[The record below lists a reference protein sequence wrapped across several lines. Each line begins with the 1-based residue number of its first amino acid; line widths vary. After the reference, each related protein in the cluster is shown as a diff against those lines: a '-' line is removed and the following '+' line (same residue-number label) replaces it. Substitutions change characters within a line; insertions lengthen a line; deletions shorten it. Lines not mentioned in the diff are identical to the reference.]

1 MIIEKSI
8 IRQAAKASGISEE
21 DLAVFLAE
29 GTQRI
34 YQANEW
40 LFQQSTPRQW
50 AGIILEGD
58 IELVRGL
65 HGSSR
70 HIATMIAGALISEGA
85 FLEGDSH
92 SNGAFTRSGA
102 TVWQISR
109 DRIDAFRDRSP
120 ELFYRIVSRVAVGIN
135 RRLRMLSRQLY
146 DNRQENLVMSGFRLE
161 HDSLGMREISDDVY
175 YGVQTQRAMENFAI
189 SGVFVRN
196 FDHLVEGLA
205 MVKKAAALTNHELG
219 VLRKEQMQ
227 AICTACDEI
236 LEGRLHEHFTVDMF
250 QGGAGTSTNMNANE
264 VIANR
269 GLEIMGRSKGEYQ
282 HLHPNDHVNCSQ
294 STNDAYPTAIK
305 LAVLLSNRNLVR
317 AMEELQESLQS
328 KAEEFSDVLKMGR
341 TENQDAVPMT
351 LGQEFSAYAVM
362 IDSARLALERA
373 ADEFLDINM
382 GATAIG
388 TGINSPPGY
397 ARLVTRTLSDV
408 SGFPL
413 RKAKNLVEATQ
424 NAGTF
429 VQMSATLKRAA
440 VQISKICN
448 DLRWMSSGPRC
459 GLNEINLPPM
469 QPGSSIMPGK
479 VNPVI
484 PEMVNQVCYQ
494 VMGYDA
500 VVSMAAEASELELCM
515 AEPIIAYDLLHGMMI
530 LKNACVTLAARC
542 ISGIEANRAIC
553 RSYVENSI
561 GLVTALVPV
570 IGYEQAAAIA
580 KEALKGGGSVYD
592 LVLQKGVLSKDRL
605 NDILS
610 PENMPDPREIPE
622 NHGQPGRDQSSM

>member
-1 MIIEKSI
+1 MIIESSI
-8 IRQAAKASGISEE
+8 IRQAAKASGIGEE

-29 GTQRI
+29 GRQRI
-34 YQANEW
+34 YQPNEW
-40 LFQQSTPRQW
+40 LFQESTPRQW
-50 AGIILEGD
+50 AGIILEGKV
-58 IELVRGL
+58 ELVRGL
-65 HGSSR
+65 HGASR
-70 HIATMIAGALISEGA
+70 HIATMVAGALISEGA

-92 SNGAFTRSGA
+92 SNGAFTRGGA

-109 DRIDAFRDRSP
+109 EKIDTFRAAKPD
-120 ELFYRIVSRVAVGIN
+120 LFYRIVSRVAVGIN
-135 RRLRMLSRQLY
+135 RRLRMLSRQIY
-146 DNRQENLVMSGFRLE
+146 RHKQDAVVMSGFRLE
-161 HDSLGMREISDDVY
+161 HDSLGLRELSDDVY

-205 MVKKAAALTNHELG
+205 MVKKAAALANHELG
-219 VLRKEQMQ
+219 VLGEARTR
-227 AICTACDEI
+227 AICTACDE
-236 LEGRLHEHFTVDMF
+236 LLAGRLHDHFTVDMF

-269 GLEIMGRSKGEYQ
+269 GLELMGHSKGEYH

-305 LAVLLSNRNLVR
+305 LAVLLSSRNLIR
-317 AMEELQESLQS
+317 AMADLRQSLEK
-328 KAEEFSDVLKMGR
+328 KAAEFSDVLKMGR

-362 IDSARLALERA
+362 IDSAGRALERA

-397 ARLVTRTLSDV
+397 ANLVTQKLSEV
-408 SGFPL
+408 SGFAL
-413 RKAKNLVEATQ
+413 RRAGNLVEATQ

-448 DLRWMSSGPRC
+448 DLRWLSSGPRC

-484 PEMVNQVCYQ
+484 PELVNQICYQ

-500 VVSMAAEASELELCM
+500 VVSMAAESSELELCM

-530 LKNACVTLAARC
+530 LKNGCVTLAARC
-542 ISGIEANRAIC
+542 ISGIEANREIC
-553 RSYVENSI
+553 RGYVEKSI

-570 IGYEQAAAIA
+570 IGYEQSAAIA
-580 KEALKGGGSVYD
+580 AEALQGGGSVYD
-592 LVLQKGVLSKDRL
+592 LVLEKGVLTRVQLD
-605 NDILS
+605 DILR
-610 PENMPDPREIPE
+610 PENMTDPREIR
-622 NHGQPGRDQSSM
+622 NGA

>member
-1 MIIEKSI
+1 MEKTMKIDKSI
-8 IRQAAKASGISEE
+8 ITRVSKRSGISEE
-21 DLAVFLAE
+21 DLTIFFAE
-29 GTQRI
+29 GEEHV
-34 YQANEW
+34 YQPNEW
-40 LFQQSTPRQW
+40 LFQESTPRQW

-65 HGSSR
+65 HGTSR
-70 HIATMIAGALISEGA
+70 HIATLITGTLLSEGT
-85 FLEGDSH
+85 FLEGDAH
-92 SNGAFTRSGA
+92 SNGAFTRNGA
-102 TVWQISR
+102 TVWQIPR
-109 DRIDAFRDRSP
+109 ERIESFREKRPD
-120 ELFYRIVSRVAVGIN
+120 LFYRIVGQIAVNLN
-135 RRLRMLSRQLY
+135 RRLRVLSTQIY
-146 DNRQENLVMSGFRLE
+146 ENMQDVQVMSGFRQE
-161 HDSLGMREISDDVY
+161 HDSLGQREISDHVY
-175 YGVQTQRAMENFAI
+175 SGVQTQRAMENFSI
-189 SGVFVRN
+189 SGVLVSN
-196 FDHLVEGLA
+196 FEHLVDGLA
-205 MVKKAAALTNHELG
+205 MVKKAAALANYELG
-219 VLRKEQMQ
+219 VIDEEKMK
-227 AICTACDEI
+227 AICAACDE
-236 LEGRLHEHFTVDMF
+236 LLAGKLREHFSVDMF

-269 GLEIMGRSKGEYQ
+269 GLELMGFTKGEYQ

-305 LAVLLSNRNLVR
+305 LGVLLSHRDLTR
-317 AMEELQESLQS
+317 AMVDLRESLEQ
-328 KAEEFSDVLKMGR
+328 KAEEFNDVLKMGR

-362 IDSARLALERA
+362 IDSAIRALDRA
-373 ADEFLDINM
+373 AYEFLNINM

-397 ARLVTRTLSDV
+397 ANLVTEKLSEV
-408 SGFPL
+408 SGFDL
-413 RKAKNLVEATQ
+413 RRAENLVEATQ

-448 DLRWMSSGPRC
+448 DLRWLSSGPRC
-459 GLNEINLPPM
+459 GLNEINLPAM

-484 PEMVNQVCYQ
+484 PELVNQICYQ

-530 LKNACVTLAARC
+530 LKNGCVTLVSRC
-542 ISGIEANRAIC
+542 ITGIEANRDIC
-553 RSYVENSI
+553 RGYVEKSI

-570 IGYEQAAAIA
+570 IGYEASAAIA
-580 KEALKGGGSVYD
+580 KEALKTGGSVYE
-592 LVLQKGVLSKDRL
+592 LVLAKGLLSKEELDDMLR
-605 NDILS
+605 
-610 PENMPDPREIPE
+610 PENMTDPREIP
-622 NHGQPGRDQSSM
+622 HK

>member
-8 IRQAAKASGISEE
+8 IRQAAKVSGIRED
-21 DLAVFLAE
+21 DLAVFFTE
-29 GTQRI
+29 GCQQA

-40 LFQQSTPRQW
+40 LFQESTPRLW
-50 AGIILEGD
+50 AGIILEGEV
-58 IELVRGL
+58 ELVRGL
-65 HGSSR
+65 HGASR
-70 HIATMIAGALISEGA
+70 RIATMVSGSLISEGA
-85 FLEGDSH
+85 FIDDDSH
-92 SNGAFTRSGA
+92 NCGAFTRSGA
-102 TVWQISR
+102 VAWQISR
-109 DRIDAFRDRSP
+109 EKIDAIKEHNPDFY
-120 ELFYRIVSRVAVGIN
+120 YRIVSRVAVGIN
-135 RRLRMLSRQLY
+135 RRLRMLTRKLSVSGQKGV
-146 DNRQENLVMSGFRLE
+146 VMSGFRLE
-161 HDSLGMREISDDVY
+161 RDSLGQREISDDAY

-189 SGVFVRN
+189 SGVFVHN

-205 MVKKAAALTNHELG
+205 MVKKAAAMANHELG
-219 VLRKEQMQ
+219 VLSEPKMR
-227 AICTACDEI
+227 AICGACDE
-236 LEGRLHEHFTVDMF
+236 LLSGKLREHFTVDMF

-269 GLEIMGRSKGEYQ
+269 GLELMGHAKGEYSY
-282 HLHPNDHVNCSQ
+282 LHPNDHVNCSQ

-305 LAVLLSNRNLVR
+305 LAVLLSTSSLIR
-317 AMEELQESLQS
+317 AMEELRMALEQ
-328 KAEEFSDVLKMGR
+328 KAEEFHDVLKMGR
-341 TENQDAVPMT
+341 TENQDAVPLT
-351 LGQEFSAYAVM
+351 LGQEFNAYAVM
-362 IDSARLALERA
+362 VDSACRALERS

-397 ARLVTRTLSDV
+397 AGLVTQKLTEV
-408 SGFPL
+408 SGFQL
-413 RKAKNLVEATQ
+413 RKARNLVEATQ
-424 NAGTF
+424 NAGAF
-429 VQMSATLKRAA
+429 VQMSATMKRAA

-484 PEMVNQVCYQ
+484 PELVNQVCYQ

-530 LKNACVTLAARC
+530 LKNACVTLHSRC
-542 ISGIEANRAIC
+542 IVGIEANRDIC
-553 RSYVENSI
+553 RSYVERSI

-570 IGYEQAAAIA
+570 IGYEQSATIA
-580 KEALKGGGSVYD
+580 KEALKSGNSVYE
-592 LVLQKGVLSKDRL
+592 LVLEKELLSKAELDHM
-605 NDILS
+605 LS
-610 PENMPDPREIPE
+610 PESMTDPREIPR
-622 NHGQPGRDQSSM
+622 NAS